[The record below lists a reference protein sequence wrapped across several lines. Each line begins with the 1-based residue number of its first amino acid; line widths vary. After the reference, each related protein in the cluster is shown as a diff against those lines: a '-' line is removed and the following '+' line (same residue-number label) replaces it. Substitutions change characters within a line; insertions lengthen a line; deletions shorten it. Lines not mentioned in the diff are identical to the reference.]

1 MKIKVLASG
10 SKGNSTLV
18 ESEECK
24 ILIDIGITKKELEYK
39 LGDIKL
45 ETIDAIII
53 THNHNDHIKGLNAIL
68 KRYPIKIYTT
78 NYINHELKIKDITFK
93 FFELSHDVSCMGM
106 IIKNINKEVVY
117 ITDTGYINSKIQDLT
132 QNKNCYIIESN
143 YDDKLLMEGKYP
155 YKLKQRI
162 LKADGHLSNID
173 SAKYISKAMGDKT
186 KHIILA
192 HLSEENNNPNLAYE
206 AMHKVL
212 NENINLYVANQKEVL
227 EEIEV

>member
-10 SKGNSTLV
+10 SKGNSTLI

-24 ILIDIGITKKELEYK
+24 ILIDVGITKKELEYK

-45 ETIDAIII
+45 ETIDAIIV
-53 THNHNDHIKGLNAIL
+53 THNHNDHIKGLDAIL

-78 NYINHELKIKDITFK
+78 DCINHELKIKDITFK

-106 IIKNINKEVVY
+106 IIKNNNKEVVY